1 VKTQTSGAR
10 EMQVVPESYNTI
22 AVLLIVKSGKG
33 PLGDRVKKIYT
44 KEKISFC
51 NLRNKYFATVN

>member
-33 PLGDRVKKIYT
+33 PLGDRVKKYIQ
-44 KEKISFC
+44 K
-51 NLRNKYFATVN
+51 RKYLFAI